1 MKRLLAFALVGFI
14 LFLAAPSHGAPVPE
28 LVTQLRDK
36 DTDIRRAAAKQLGE
50 AGPDAKEAV
59 PALVKALK
67 DEDAYVRRFSAL
79 ALGDIKSDPAT
90 VVPALAAVLNN
101 PREKKEVQEAA
112 ATALGKLGAGGT
124 GTLSKVIKDSD
135 REVIVR
141 RRAIEALAAIGPDAH
156 AAVPDLTDVLNG
168 KVKMDKKADP
178 NAAANDVRLEVID
191 ALARIANKKDE
202 AALKALEDLATNK
215 QTKGPLK
222 DASRKAAQQI
232 KNRD

>member
-14 LFLAAPSHGAPVPE
+14 LFLATPSHGAPVSE
-28 LVTQLRDK
+28 LVAQL
-36 DTDIRRAAAKQLGE
+36 AKQLGE

-79 ALGDIKSDPAT
+79 ALGDIKSDAAA
-90 VVPALAAVLNN
+90 VVPALAGVLNN

-112 ATALGKLGAGGT
+112 ATALGKLGPGGT

-168 KVKMDKKADP
+168 KVKMEKKGGDP

-202 AALKALEDLATNK
+202 AAIKALEDLATDK
-215 QTKGPLK
+215 KTKGPLK

-232 KNRD
+232 KDRN